1 MPSKRKRYFKR
12 LILGVLASL
21 IISSQARAFDKKE
34 SIALSRYIIAEMYAQ
49 LGETSSAIQEYKSA
63 LKADYQNAAIH
74 LGLAT
79 TFFKDNQVDKAA
91 EELNLAIK
99 FDPDAVEPHAILALL
114 YFSQNKVSLANA
126 EYETA
131 LKKAIDIQPENADI
145 YKNLGLLYLRQK
157 KFKEAEGIYRLV
169 LNISSQDAQVYFYLA
184 NISDELKNRAEA
196 VKNLKKALELKPDY
210 SPALN
215 YLGYLYV
222 EEGKNLDEAGDMIR
236 RALEIEPDNG
246 AYVDSLGWF
255 YFKKGKTKEAIKEL
269 EKASGLMPDPVIY
282 DHLGD
287 AYFKINDLEK
297 AKINWQKSLEMDN
310 AQEKIKKKIEGIK

>member
-12 LILGVLASL
+12 LIFAVFAVLIL
-21 IISSQARAFDKKE
+21 NSQSVAFDKNE
-34 SIALSRYIIAEMYAQ
+34 SFALSRYIMAGMYAQ
-49 LGETSSAIQEYKSA
+49 LGETTSAIQEYRSA
-63 LKADYQNAAIH
+63 LRADYQNSAIH
-74 LGLAT
+74 LGLAAT
-79 TFFKDNQVDKAA
+79 LFKDNQAAKAA

-99 FDPDAVEPHAILALL
+99 FDPDAVEPHLILALL

-126 EYETA
+126 EYEIT
-131 LKKAIDIQPENADI
+131 LKKAINIQPENADI
-145 YKNLGLLYLRQK
+145 YKSLGLLYLRQK

-210 SPALN
+210 SEALN

-222 EEGKNLDEAGDMIR
+222 EEGRNLDEAGTMIR
-236 RALEIEPDNG
+236 KALEIEPDNG

-255 YFKKGKTKEAIKEL
+255 YFKKGKIKEAIKEL
-269 EKASGLMPDPVIY
+269 EKAGSLILDPVIY

-297 AKINWQKSLEMDN
+297 AKINWQKSLELDN
-310 AQEKIKKKIEGIK
+310 TQDKIKKKVEGIK